1 MLRNLLLRAVGPA
14 KEMDVAFADRL
25 NIITGDNGLGKS
37 FLLDI
42 AWWALTRTWAGQ
54 PALPQRFTRAAP
66 RIVCRFDGK
75 RGQVEEDSV
84 FIRQTQQWKR
94 QMGRPSIPG
103 LVLYA
108 QVDGGF
114 SVWDP
119 ARNYWKQ
126 TKGEYDPSRPKSFIF
141 KPHEV
146 WEGLPHED
154 SFKMVCNGLIA
165 DWASW
170 QREDGEAFHQLR
182 RVLEALSPSEE
193 EVIRPGPLTRIS
205 VDDARDFPTIQ
216 MLYGQNVPV
225 IHASAGMRRI
235 IALAYLLVWSWRE
248 HVIASEILGSRPAHQ
263 IIFLI
268 DEIESH
274 LHPKWQR
281 QVFDAI
287 LKVMDALVGQHKV
300 ENIQIIAA
308 THSPL
313 IMASIEP
320 FFDPN
325 IDAWFDIDQSNN
337 RVAIRHRDFEKL
349 GTSDEWLMSEAFGLP
364 IGRSIPYEK
373 LIEEASDLI
382 DRDQVDLEEIKR
394 VNDALVNA
402 LSPRDPFLFSWRY
415 ICQKREWLN

>member
-1 MLRNLLLRAVGPA
+1 M
-14 KEMDVAFADRL
+14 
-25 NIITGDNGLGKS
+25 
-37 FLLDI
+37 
-42 AWWALTRTWAGQ
+42 
-54 PALPQRFTRAAP
+54 
-66 RIVCRFDGK
+66 
-75 RGQVEEDSV
+75 
-84 FIRQTQQWKR
+84 
-94 QMGRPSIPG
+94 
-103 LVLYA
+103 
-108 QVDGGF
+108 
-114 SVWDP
+114 
-119 ARNYWKQ
+119 
-126 TKGEYDPSRPKSFIF
+126 
-141 KPHEV
+141 
-146 WEGLPHED
+146 
-154 SFKMVCNGLIA
+154 
-165 DWASW
+165 
-170 QREDGEAFHQLR
+170 
-182 RVLEALSPSEE
+182 
-193 EVIRPGPLTRIS
+193 TRIS

-364 IGRSIPYEK
+364 SGRSIPYEK